1 MSGASLRPSQWL
13 SRHSLFTALAVE
25 RIPGGMDL
33 LGADCADEDILACY
47 GTVTAY
53 KEDGFRHP

>member
-1 MSGASLRPSQWL
+1 MRAR
-13 SRHSLFTALAVE
+13 AVE
-25 RIPGGMDL
+25 LIPGGMDL

-53 KEDGFRHP
+53 KEDGFRTAPLTTFPTHNTY

>member
-1 MSGASLRPSQWL
+1 MRAR
-13 SRHSLFTALAVE
+13 AVE
-25 RIPGGMDL
+25 LIPGGMDL